1 MDGFMDKTRRG
12 DGDGFM
18 DKTRRGDG
26 FMDKARVRAFIS
38 PVSPAHSYTPNT

>member
-1 MDGFMDKTRRG
+1 MDKTRRG
-12 DGDGFM
+12 D
-18 DKTRRGDG
+18 GDG